1 MKTTGMGPRARPTTL
16 ADLIDAAAGL
26 AAGPQRAILGI
37 TGAPGAGKS
46 TLGERIV
53 EALGPDRAVLVPMD
67 GFHLADAVLAARS
80 LRDVKGA
87 IHTFDDAGYAA
98 LLRRIRD
105 QRPGETVYAP
115 HFDRSLEEPIA
126 GSIEVRPEVPLV
138 VTEGN
143 YLLADDGAWPR
154 ARACL
159 TECWF
164 LDPAPDVRRER
175 LVARHVAFGKS
186 PDDARA
192 WALGTDE
199 ANAALIEGTAGR
211 ADRVFR
217 IVEG

>member
-1 MKTTGMGPRARPTTL
+1 MRAEVREATVAEL
-16 ADLIDAAAGL
+16 VEAAAEL
-26 AAGPQRAILGI
+26 ASGPQRAILGI
-37 TGAPGAGKS
+37 TGPPGAGKS
-46 TLGERIV
+46 TLGGQIV

-67 GFHLADAVLAARS
+67 GFHLADAVLAAHG

-87 IHTFDDAGYAA
+87 IHTFDAAGYAA
-98 LLRRIRD
+98 LVERIRH
-105 QRPGETVYAP
+105 QRLGETVYAP
-115 HFDRSLEEPIA
+115 HFDRTLEEPIA

-154 ARACL
+154 VRACL

-164 LDPAPDVRRER
+164 LDPPPDVRRER
-175 LVARHVAFGKS
+175 LVARHVAFGKD
-186 PDDARA
+186 PDAARA

-199 ANAALIEGTAGR
+199 ANAALIAATADR

-217 IVEG
+217 LAEE